1 MTLCFSVRLSTRV
14 AISEKVA
21 IFCGFLVLTI
31 VAAVALGVAFQCED
45 SLMILL
51 ALANIL
57 IGLAGIGFVVMDY
70 L

>member
-1 MTLCFSVRLSTRV
+1 MKRLLY
-14 AISEKVA
+14 
-21 IFCGFLVLTI
+21 FCGFLTLTI

-45 SLMILL
+45 NLMILL

>member
-1 MTLCFSVRLSTRV
+1 MK
-14 AISEKVA
+14 KVA

-31 VAAVALGVAFQCED
+31 VAAVALGVAFQYED
-45 SLMILL
+45 SPMILL
-51 ALANIL
+51 ALASIL

>member
-1 MTLCFSVRLSTRV
+1 MKK
-14 AISEKVA
+14 AA

-31 VAAVALGVAFQCED
+31 VAAVALGVAFQYED

-51 ALANIL
+51 ALASIL

>member
-1 MTLCFSVRLSTRV
+1 MK
-14 AISEKVA
+14 KVA
-21 IFCGFLVLTI
+21 IFCGFLALTI
-31 VAAVALGVAFQCED
+31 VAAVVLGVALQCED

>member
-1 MTLCFSVRLSTRV
+1 MK
-14 AISEKVA
+14 KVA

-31 VAAVALGVAFQCED
+31 VAAVALRVVFQCED
-45 SLMILL
+45 SLMILI
-51 ALANIL
+51 ALSNIL

>member
-1 MTLCFSVRLSTRV
+1 MK
-14 AISEKVA
+14 KVA

-31 VAAVALGVAFQCED
+31 VAAVVLVVAFQYED

-57 IGLAGIGFVVMDY
+57 IGFVVMDY

>member
-1 MTLCFSVRLSTRV
+1 MKKITMF
-14 AISEKVA
+14 
-21 IFCGFLVLTI
+21 FGFLVLTI
-31 VAAVALGVAFQCED
+31 MSAVALGVSLFCGD

-51 ALANIL
+51 ALADIL

>member
-1 MTLCFSVRLSTRV
+1 MK
-14 AISEKVA
+14 KVA

-31 VAAVALGVAFQCED
+31 VAAVVLVVAFQCED

-51 ALANIL
+51 ALATIL
-57 IGLAGIGFVVMDY
+57 IGLAGIGFAVMDY

>member
-1 MTLCFSVRLSTRV
+1 VK
-14 AISEKVA
+14 KVA

-45 SLMILL
+45 SLMFLL

>member
-1 MTLCFSVRLSTRV
+1 MK
-14 AISEKVA
+14 KVA

-31 VAAVALGVAFQCED
+31 VAAVALGVAFQYED

-51 ALANIL
+51 ALASIL

>member
-1 MTLCFSVRLSTRV
+1 M
-14 AISEKVA
+14 AISEKGCYILWLLSA
-21 IFCGFLVLTI
+21 YDC
-31 VAAVALGVAFQCED
+31 AAVALGVAFQYED
-45 SLMILL
+45 SPMILL

>member
-1 MTLCFSVRLSTRV
+1 MK
-14 AISEKVA
+14 KVA

-31 VAAVALGVAFQCED
+31 VSAVALGAAFQYED
-45 SLMILL
+45 SPMTLL
-51 ALANIL
+51 ALANVL